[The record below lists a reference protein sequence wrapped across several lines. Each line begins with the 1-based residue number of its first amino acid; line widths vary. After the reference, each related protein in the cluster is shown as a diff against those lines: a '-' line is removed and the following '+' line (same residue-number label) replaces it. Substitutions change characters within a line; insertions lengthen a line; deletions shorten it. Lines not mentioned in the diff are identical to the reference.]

1 MFCAAFAF
9 AGTRHLVPLV
19 RPTREPIVC
28 FPQIDAGR
36 QVPSKN
42 CESGIFASVA
52 LWQWN
57 LSCRVLAVKLAL
69 RDCFWTHPILRNS
82 GTLDL
87 DVGTGRRLPDRAHSL
102 VRDGGDAPAV
112 IDGGEN
118 AGLDPTASDG

>member
-1 MFCAAFAF
+1 M
-9 AGTRHLVPLV
+9 
-19 RPTREPIVC
+19 REPIVC

-87 DVGTGRRLPDRAHSL
+87 DVGTGRRLPGRAHSL
-102 VRDGGDAPAV
+102 VRDGGGAPAV
-112 IDGGEN
+112 IDRRGTAAERVQTRYQRK
-118 AGLDPTASDG
+118 PTTLLARADEVIE